1 MAAKSIQ
8 SDDLILVNR
17 GGVDY
22 RAKVSDLSTSDVDLD
37 GYATEEWVE
46 AKGYIT
52 SDNASF
58 AGTVEATEFIG
69 DGSKLTGISS
79 SGGGETQTL
88 QAVIDEDGV
97 FTDGQITAKGAYASY
112 AMEDTCL
119 VGVDTATLS
128 EESGDG
134 HDINSVRGIQ
144 LVKKDQGTFNQTV
157 KILTSGDAYFRGY
170 VQSTSMIAN
179 ASTVGGLINNGKPLV
194 EFKCLNYQSGTT
206 PNPGN
211 FSVLDVKDYRNKVTA
226 KHLANGSI
234 YIGGRNDT
242 GDGGVSYIS
251 LEAEEGNIYAK
262 GTVEAKEF
270 IGDGSKLTNVSLPN
284 FRTLTALS

>member
-52 SDNASF
+52 SDEVPES
-58 AGTVEATEFIG
+58 EAPDLE
-69 DGSKLTGISS
+69 
-79 SGGGETQTL
+79 
-88 QAVIDEDGV
+88 AVLAEGGV
-97 FTDGQITAKGAYASY
+97 FENGQILARGAATSY
-112 AMEDTCL
+112 AMEDTCF